1 MDLLDSIMSSMDKP
15 PSLSEKER
23 TLIKMQKDVIEK
35 KQNEEKERLKRF
47 KERVEAKLTSHF
59 KNPKNIMLKFDP
71 MDQIQRSIVHEAA
84 ETHNLLS
91 YAFGTDGVDRYIRVY
106 SRDNPP
112 CEDELAARRRGEPWN
127 EEVRQQLL
135 KNRER
140 ERLEAMEPIKKPKK
154 LVPNTNYKDKYA
166 HLIGQDAA
174 LKAAKKT
181 ESNKSYGFGTTEEK
195 APLTL
200 EKCLSYDEIK
210 LSAFLYVS
218 SYTHFV
224 NKGDRKNK
232 AVYLQNRALVEK
244 TGIIAGMIGPRLKKQ
259 GVMDFQEMVI
269 TEKQN
274 KKSNGY
280 GNVGSIHTLFANF
293 FEGESL
299 LYSEA
304 VQRRKSGAETD
315 RFVDIK
321 TPKGAIFD
329 NHIYRKRLTIVFD
342 CLLIEANQRAL
353 EAGKMAYIHL
363 VGLGLGV
370 WKTSDHQEKV
380 FMDCFSNRIKTLS
393 KQLSSVSDICFS
405 YFKEASCGDL
415 VHGNTI
421 PIENHPKKGIKIHIF
436 NRQPHEALNDE
447 GKLLVVSYAWDGNA
461 YPGNEYWNGQLG
473 SSGDSA
479 AASSTQVTE
488 LHNPQINPLVCA
500 DNLRI
505 VSVKGKLLRLERYL
519 EKKRNLKRKREEL
532 LEDD

>member
-1 MDLLDSIMSSMDKP
+1 MDWTPKKADFTREEIKLFESNAVNGAIRHYSLEEIISNSEKFPIKFPVDSGRLATLLKKDVSEELTKNINSVYPFIHETVLGLYVKFIIFKRTYGTLIEKQFYEFMTLNEFVDRLLKKRAVMFMGKNDKYILLDG
-15 PSLSEKER
+15 ER
-23 TLIKMQKDVIEK
+23 GASKW
-35 KQNEEKERLKRF
+35 
-47 KERVEAKLTSHF
+47 
-59 KNPKNIMLKFDP
+59 
-71 MDQIQRSIVHEAA
+71 
-84 ETHNLLS
+84 ET
-91 YAFGTDGVDRYIRVY
+91 I
-106 SRDNPP
+106 
-112 CEDELAARRRGEPWN
+112 
-127 EEVRQQLL
+127 
-135 KNRER
+135 
-140 ERLEAMEPIKKPKK
+140 
-154 LVPNTNYKDKYA
+154 
-166 HLIGQDAA
+166 
-174 LKAAKKT
+174 
-181 ESNKSYGFGTTEEK
+181 GTTEEK

-274 KKSNGY
+274 KGVEFK
-280 GNVGSIHTLFANF
+280 
-293 FEGESL
+293 FEL
-299 LYSEA
+299 
-304 VQRRKSGAETD
+304 KSGAETD

-447 GKLLVVSYAWDGNA
+447 GSKLLVVSYAWDGNA

>member
-1 MDLLDSIMSSMDKP
+1 MDWTPKKADFTREEIKLFESNAVNGAIRHYSLEEIISNSEKFPIKFPVDSGRLATLLKKDVSEELTKNINSVYPFIHETVLGLYVKFIIFKRTYGTLIEKQFYEFMTLNEFVDRLLKKRAVMFMGKNDKYILLDG
-15 PSLSEKER
+15 ER
-23 TLIKMQKDVIEK
+23 GASKW
-35 KQNEEKERLKRF
+35 
-47 KERVEAKLTSHF
+47 
-59 KNPKNIMLKFDP
+59 
-71 MDQIQRSIVHEAA
+71 
-84 ETHNLLS
+84 ET
-91 YAFGTDGVDRYIRVY
+91 I
-106 SRDNPP
+106 
-112 CEDELAARRRGEPWN
+112 
-127 EEVRQQLL
+127 
-135 KNRER
+135 
-140 ERLEAMEPIKKPKK
+140 
-154 LVPNTNYKDKYA
+154 
-166 HLIGQDAA
+166 
-174 LKAAKKT
+174 
-181 ESNKSYGFGTTEEK
+181 GTTEEK